1 VVVTRGNHIAGVVR
15 VNTTLRRGVEQAYSG
30 VRLGD
35 VAQRNF
41 TIAREADIMFDV
53 VQRMARRDAAMA
65 VVVKG
70 HGRGRPAEIIGVISK
85 EHIADSVAD
94 SIKPFG

>member
-1 VVVTRGNHIAGVVR
+1 MVR
-15 VNTTLRRGVEQAYSG
+15 VNTGHRRGVEAAYSG

-41 TIAREADIMFDV
+41 TVARERDIMFDV
-53 VQRMARRDAAMA
+53 VQRMARRDAVMA
-65 VVVKG
+65 VVVKDG
-70 HGRGRPAEIIGVISK
+70 SRGRPSEIVGVISK
-85 EHIADSVAD
+85 EHIADSVAE